1 MKLSDLIDVDRLQIL
16 IQHLF
21 YANGIPTSIHELNG
35 DKIIS
40 TDWRDVCKNFHRV
53 NGITCQRCIEND
65 RDLNKIINDTQKYAI
80 SKCRNGLIDIGAPIL
95 INGEH
100 VASIFQGQFFF
111 EEPDI
116 DYFKKQAFLANFDEE
131 KYIKAIKET
140 PVISPHQMKELINF
154 LTEFSTFIADLGLAH
169 YETKKANIELYEQH
183 QEISAMH
190 EELVATEEELRRHNE
205 LITHKNQALEDATE
219 KYKLVA
225 EGSSNVIWDMHIDEG
240 TLSLSKGFNAM
251 IGYKDIEVDTLN
263 KLLSFVHTEDV
274 EQTRYKYTTA
284 LESLDIFD
292 HQFRMITA
300 EGDVKWVH
308 FRAKIKRDK
317 DNKPTRIAG
326 SIHDI
331 TEHMTYQ
338 NYIQRMAYIDNL
350 TGINNRN
357 QMLIHLE
364 DSFSYLKEHHNK
376 KLSVILL
383 NLDNYKDINDLY
395 GHHLGDQILTSIAL
409 RLNSISDDR
418 LGVYRY
424 GGDEFVL
431 IMKEDH
437 REVIKKTAEKLL
449 ELFHIP
455 ITLHKKN
462 YNLSASIGISIFPEG
477 GTDVDRIL
485 LNAVTALKDAK
496 SKGKNRITVFTSS
509 MQEELTRIRLFDH
522 ALNIAIQNQEF
533 FLVYQPKVDVI
544 TNKMKSVEALIRWRS
559 PKEGIISPNEF
570 IPIAEQRGFITKIDL
585 WVLEESIKQA
595 IEWTLCGYRFDY
607 ISVNMS
613 PEFLMDPK
621 LLKHV
626 NALLKKY
633 TLNTSKIQIEIT
645 ENVFIDSFDS
655 AVNVLMRLKELG
667 FSIAL
672 DDFGKGYSSLSYL
685 KQLPIDV
692 LKIDKLFI
700 DTMINDD
707 HPIIEFIIAMGQRLK
722 MKIVAEG
729 VEKEEQLALLK
740 TYGCDMYQGYLFSTP
755 LSPLEITTFFS
766 KQKDLN

>member
-1 MKLSDLIDVDRLQIL
+1 MKLSDLIDVNRLQIL
-16 IQHLF
+16 IEHLF
-21 YANGIPTSIHELNG
+21 HANGIPTSIHEVNG
-35 DKIIS
+35 DRIIS

-65 RDLNKIINDTQKYAI
+65 RDLNKLINDTGKYAI
-80 SKCRNGLIDIGAPIL
+80 SKCRNGLIDIGAPII
-95 INGEH
+95 INNEH
-100 VASIFQGQFFF
+100 VATIFQGQFFF
-111 EEPDI
+111 EKPDI
-116 DYFKKQAFLANFDEE
+116 DYFRKQAFLANFDEE
-131 KYIKAIKET
+131 SYIKAIEET
-140 PVISPHQMKELINF
+140 PVISPHQMKELIGF
-154 LTEFSTFIADLGLAH
+154 LTEFSSFVADLGYAH
-169 YETKKANIELYEQH
+169 FESKKANIELSEQH

-190 EELVATEEELRRHNE
+190 KELMSTEEELRKHYE
-205 LITHKNQALEDATE
+205 LISHKNQALEDATE
-219 KYKLVA
+219 KYKLIA
-225 EGSSNVIWDMHIDEG
+225 EGSSNIIWDMHIDDG
-240 TLSLSKGFNAM
+240 TLSLSRGLDTLLGFN
-251 IGYKDIEVDTLN
+251 DIEIDTLEQ
-263 KLLSFVHTEDV
+263 LLEIIHEEDK
-274 EQTRYKYTTA
+274 EQTRYKYNHA
-284 LESLDIFD
+284 LQSLDVFD
-292 HQFRMITA
+292 HQFRLITA
-300 EGDVKWVH
+300 DNQIKWAH
-308 FRAKIKRDK
+308 CRAKIKR
-317 DNKPTRIAG
+317 NEEGQAVRIAG
-326 SIHDI
+326 SIDDI
-331 TEHMTYQ
+331 TEHMKYQ
-338 NYIQRMAYIDNL
+338 TYIQRMAYIDNL

-364 DSFSYLKEHHNK
+364 HSFEYLKEHHDN

-409 RLNSISDDR
+409 RLHSISDDR
-418 LGVYRY
+418 LTVYRY

-431 IMKEDH
+431 IMKENH
-437 REVIKKTAEKLL
+437 NEVVMKTAEKLL
-449 ELFHIP
+449 ELFHTP
-455 ITLHKKN
+455 ITLHNKD

-522 ALNIAIQNQEF
+522 ALNIAIQNNEF
-533 FLVYQPKVDVI
+533 FLVYQPKVDVT

-559 PKEGIISPNEF
+559 PKEGIIPPNEF
-570 IPIAEQRGFITKIDL
+570 IPIAEQRGFIAKIDL
-585 WVLEESIKQA
+585 WVLEEGIKQA
-595 IEWTLCGYRFDY
+595 IEWTLSGYQFDY

-621 LLKHV
+621 LIKHV
-626 NALLKKY
+626 SSLLKKY
-633 TLNTSKIQIEIT
+633 TFNTAKIQIEIT

-655 AVNVLMRLKELG
+655 AVDILVTLKELG

-700 DTMINDD
+700 DTMVKDD
-707 HPIIEFIIAMGQRLK
+707 HPIIEFIIAMGQRLN

-729 VEKEEQLALLK
+729 VEKEEQLNLLK
-740 TYGCDMYQGYLFSTP
+740 SYGCDLYQGYLFSTP
-755 LSPLEITTFFS
+755 LSPLEIQSFFS
-766 KQKDLN
+766 R